1 MAKKKPAKKAPSKK
15 APAKPRKPVKKTD
28 PAKPHLD
35 YLEGMVN
42 GPGSNSDKINDVLA
56 YLSDKSMSEPRFN
69 FVRSIC
75 QQAETNTEK
84 VQLLAA
90 YFKTV

>member
-1 MAKKKPAKKAPSKK
+1 MAAAKPKKQNPAKRRTRPAPK
-15 APAKPRKPVKKTD
+15 KPVK
-28 PAKPHLD
+28 AELD
-35 YLEGMVN
+35 YLEQMIN
-42 GPGSNSDKINDVLA
+42 GPGSPSDKINDVLA
-56 YLSDKSMSEPRFN
+56 YLSDKSLTDAKLN